1 MRMMLV
7 GAGAVGESIL
17 KVMQWRDPK
26 GEWLKYVLVCDYDLK
41 RAEEVVGMLKGDSRF
56 EASKIDATNTEEMAE
71 MIREHKID
79 FVMDAAPPF
88 ASNMIFDAAFKTG
101 ADYGSMGTWSVP
113 MEDPAYGLGIEN
125 SYTEPM
131 TKYNFDRHEAW
142 KKQGNMAVICMGID
156 PGVVNVFAKYA
167 ATELLDEIT
176 EVHVKDGGNLSVPG
190 ADPDDIMFGF
200 NVWTVLDEV
209 MNPNVEY
216 DKEKGGFIVEKAYLY
231 LRKEAVSQEVIDE
244 LLKDQIEVKDYFDIY
259 EDIKNINGKVL
270 LDTKSV
276 NYTLV
281 NSINIDNVIDQTN
294 PSQLLKSIK
303 NDTEIKATK
312 DAHLHDGIAVTKFM
326 YWLKTNIGK
335 IEMDELSISNKLL
348 EFRKQQPNFKDISFT
363 TICAYRENAALM
375 HYHPTEKQYS
385 KVEASHLLLIDS
397 GGQYLTGTTDITRT
411 FVLGEMTQA
420 ERKDF
425 TIALKAMFRLQNAH
439 FIEGVTTGA
448 NLDILARG
456 VIYDYDLDYRCGT
469 GHGVGHFLN
478 VHEGPNGLRPKSL
491 YGHEACIVPG
501 MITTNEPGVYV
512 EGSHG
517 IRHENELLCVKH
529 TENEYGTFL
538 KFEPITYVPFD
549 IAGLD
554 LDYLSNHEI
563 ASINEYQQYAF
574 DHIKDALTQEE
585 KDWYLNNLFIK

>member
-1 MRMMLV
+1 MINQRITKLRQLMKERGIDLYIIPTSDFHQSEYVGSYFEARHYMSGFSGSAGTLIVRQDEAYLWTDGRYFIQAEKELAGSCIQLMKMRTPGVPTIKEYIEKYPEATIGFDGRVMPYNQCLFTNTIQANEDLV
-7 GAGAVGESIL
+7 
-17 KVMQWRDPK
+17 
-26 GEWLKYVLVCDYDLK
+26 DLIWQE
-41 RAEEVVGMLKGDSRF
+41 RPELSHEEVYLYDTKYCGVSRK
-56 EASKIDATNTEEMAE
+56 EKLEIIREEM
-71 MIREHKID
+71 KD
-79 FVMDAAPPF
+79 
-88 ASNMIFDAAFKTG
+88 
-101 ADYGSMGTWSVP
+101 
-113 MEDPAYGLGIEN
+113 
-125 SYTEPM
+125 
-131 TKYNFDRHEAW
+131 
-142 KKQGNMAVICMGID
+142 
-156 PGVVNVFAKYA
+156 AKYHLV
-167 ATELLDEIT
+167 TTL
-176 EVHVKDGGNLSVPG
+176 
-190 ADPDDIMFGF
+190 DDIAWIF
-200 NVWTVLDEV
+200 NIRGNDVLC
-209 MNPNVEY
+209 NPVALAYALIE
-216 DKEKGGFIVEKAYLY
+216 KEKANLY
-231 LRKEAVSQEVIDE
+231 LRKEAVSQELIDE

-281 NSINIDNVIDQTN
+281 NSINIDDVIDQTN

-303 NDTEIKATK
+303 NETEIKATK

-335 IEMDELSISNKLL
+335 MEMDELSISNKLL
-348 EFRKQQPNFKDISFT
+348 EYRKQQPNFKDIPFT

-385 KVEASHLLLIDS
+385 KVNASHLLLIDS

-411 FVLGEMTQA
+411 FVLGEMTQE

-439 FIEGVTTGA
+439 FIQDVTTGA

-491 YGHEACIVPG
+491 YGHESCIVPG
-501 MITTNEPGVYV
+501 MITTDEPGVYK

-549 IAGLD
+549 IEGLD
-554 LDYLSNHEI
+554 LNYLSNHEI
-563 ASINEYQQYAF
+563 QTINDYQQYTY
-574 DHIKDALTQEE
+574 DRLKDYLTQEE

>member
-1 MRMMLV
+1 MINQRIAKLRQLMKERDIDLYIIPTSDFHQSEYV
-7 GAGAVGESIL
+7 GS
-17 KVMQWRDPK
+17 
-26 GEWLKYVLVCDYDLK
+26 Y
-41 RAEEVVGMLKGDSRF
+41 F
-56 EASKIDATNTEEMAE
+56 EARHYMSGFSGSAGTLIVRKNEAYLWTDGRYFIQAE
-71 MIREHKID
+71 KEL
-79 FVMDAAPPF
+79 A
-88 ASNMIFDAAFKTG
+88 
-101 ADYGSMGTWSVP
+101 GS
-113 MEDPAYGLGIEN
+113 GIQLMKMR
-125 SYTEPM
+125 T
-131 TKYNFDRHEAW
+131 
-142 KKQGNMAVICMGID
+142 
-156 PGVVNVFAKYA
+156 PGVPTIKEYIEKY
-167 ATELLDEIT
+167 
-176 EVHVKDGGNLSVPG
+176 
-190 ADPDDIMFGF
+190 PDDIIGF
-200 NVWTVLDEV
+200 DGRVMTYHECQFNNEIKADEDLV
-209 MNPNVEY
+209 NLIWDNRPELSHEEVYLY
-216 DKEKGGFIVEKAYLY
+216 DTKYCGVSRKEKLDIIRKEMKDAQYHLVTTLDDIAWIFNIRGNDVLCNPVALAYALIEKEKATLY

-244 LLKDQIEVKDYFDIY
+244 LNKDQIEVKDYFDIY
-259 EDIKNINGKVL
+259 KDIDAINGKIL
-270 LDTKSV
+270 LDSH
-276 NYTLV
+276 
-281 NSINIDNVIDQTN
+281 SINYALVSHINKDDIIDQTN

-303 NDTEIKATK
+303 NETEIKATK
-312 DAHLHDGIAVTKFM
+312 DAHLHDGVAVTKFM

-363 TICAYRENAALM
+363 TICAYGENAALM

-385 KVEASHLLLIDS
+385 KVEPSHLLLIDS

-411 FVLGEMTQA
+411 FVLGEMTQE

-439 FIEGVTTGA
+439 FIQDVTTGA

-491 YGHEACIVPG
+491 YGYEACIVPG
-501 MITTNEPGVYV
+501 MITTDEPGVYE

-549 IAGLD
+549 IEGLD
-554 LDYLSNHEI
+554 LNYLSNHEI
-563 ASINEYQQYAF
+563 ISINEYQQYAY
-574 DHIKDALTQEE
+574 DHIKDYLSQEE